1 MKRILFIVCL
11 LVCLTSYGQQLQ
23 EQISLSFK
31 DAELKEVIALI
42 EAKTNYQFYYVE
54 DWLASQKVSGTY
66 DNVSVEHLLNE
77 IFKST
82 VVNFYVLDGRIILT
96 KNSLIHDDLFN
107 DNVNKI
113 VLEENIPDEILKL
126 KNKAPVIKKDTLA
139 ASNEILKIGKEEKN
153 ESIQNTFK
161 LTGYVTNDKTGAPIP
176 DVIVTIKGK
185 EIGTTTNTD
194 GFYSLDLPQGRY
206 TVEAKSLKTKNRSR
220 RVSLFNNGTLNFS
233 LTETY
238 EQLEEV
244 FLEAEVDRNV
254 KEPLT
259 GVTKIEVEEIK
270 NIPLVLGERDI
281 LKVAT
286 TLPGITNTGEGSN
299 GYNVRGGKTDQN
311 LILLDE
317 ASIYNPSHLFGIFSA
332 LNPFVTG
339 EVEIYKGNIPA
350 EYGGRLS
357 SVFDIK
363 TKDANT
369 KEFAGEGS
377 IGPVTSNLTLEL
389 PVVKD
394 KAALMVGGRA
404 TYSRWILRSLDDE
417 SLQKSQASFYDVV
430 AKYNHKINENNDVKL
445 MAYYSKD
452 KFSITSDSLY
462 TYSNRLASVKWK
474 HKFNNKLKG
483 DLIVTNSEYQFDI
496 TYDSNFNNDF
506 DLGYKN
512 TETEVKI
519 RLDHKAAEQLRL
531 NYGLS
536 SKLYKINPG
545 DVRPLNDESIINPVS
560 IEQEKGLESALF
572 LTADY
577 DVSEKLA
584 VSAGIRYSYF
594 AFLGNATQRIYEPNL
609 PLNDATLVETRT
621 YDNNEFVETYDGIE
635 ARVSA
640 RYFINDELSLKAS
653 YNNTYQ
659 YIHTLSNNTTVSP
672 TDTWKLSDIN
682 IKPQEAT
689 QYAFGVYKNFKDN
702 MYELSV
708 EGYYKTSNNILDY
721 KVGAN
726 LFLNEMLEQE
736 VLQGEGRAYGVEF
749 LLRKTKGRL
758 NGWLGYTYSKSQ
770 LKLDSEFAEER
781 VNNGKYF
788 SANFDKPHDL
798 SIVANYKLTKR
809 FSFSANFVYQTGR
822 PVTYPVGTYIF
833 NGAEYVLYSDRNKFR
848 IPDYYRLDV
857 GFNIEGNHKIKKL
870 AHSFWNISIYNVLG
884 RNNPYSV
891 YFVTEAGD
899 IKAYKSSIF
908 AIPIPTI
915 TYNFKF

>member
-1 MKRILFIVCL
+1 M
-11 LVCLTSYGQQLQ
+11 CLTSNSQQLQ

-42 EAKTNYQFYYVE
+42 EAKTNYQFFYIE
-54 DWLASQKVSGTY
+54 DWVALKKISGTY
-66 DNVSVEHLLNE
+66 DNVTVEHLLNE
-77 IFKST
+77 IFKYT
-82 VVNFYVLDGRIILT
+82 VVNYYVLDDRIILT
-96 KNSLIHDDLFN
+96 KNSLIHDDFFSN
-107 DNVNKI
+107 NVDKI
-113 VLEENIPDEILKL
+113 VLEENIPDEIIKL
-126 KNKAPVIKKDTLA
+126 KNKAPVIKKDTLS

-153 ESIQNTFK
+153 VPTQNTFK
-161 LTGYVTNDKTGAPIP
+161 LTGYVKNDKTGAPIP
-176 DVIVTIKGK
+176 DVIITIKGE

-286 TLPGITNTGEGSN
+286 TLPGITNAGEGSN

-404 TYSRWILRSLDDE
+404 TYSRWILRSLDDK

-474 HKFNNKLKG
+474 HKFNEKLKS

-496 TYDSNFNNDF
+496 TYNGNFNNDF

-512 TETEVKI
+512 TETEVKL
-519 RLDHKAAEQLRL
+519 RLDHKAGEELRL

-545 DVRPLNDESIINPVS
+545 DVRPLNQESVINPIS
-560 IEQEKGLESALF
+560 LEQEKGLESAVF

-594 AFLGNATQRIYEPNL
+594 AFLGDATQRIYESNL
-609 PLNDATLVETRT
+609 PLNNATLIETKT
-621 YDNNEFVETYDGIE
+621 YNNNEFVKTYDGIE
-635 ARVSA
+635 ARLSA

-659 YIHTLSNNTTVSP
+659 YIHTLSTNTTVSP

-689 QYAFGVYKNFKDN
+689 QYAFGVYKNIKDN

-726 LFLNEMLEQE
+726 LFLNEVLEQE

-758 NGWLGYTYSKSQ
+758 NGWLGYTYSRSQ

-781 VNNGKYF
+781 VNNGQYF

-848 IPDYYRLDV
+848 IPDYYRLDI
-857 GFNIEGNHKIKKL
+857 GFNIEGNHKLKKL
-870 AHSFWNISIYNVLG
+870 AHSFWNISIYNVLA

-891 YFVTEAGD
+891 YFVTEAGE

>member
-1 MKRILFIVCL
+1 MKRILFIVSL
-11 LVCLTSYGQQLQ
+11 FASLISNSQQLQ
-23 EQISLSFK
+23 EKISLSFE
-31 DAELKEVIALI
+31 DADFKEVISQI
-42 EAKTNYQFYYVE
+42 ESKTNYQFYFVE
-54 DWLASQKVSGTY
+54 DWLEEKKISGTY
-66 DNVSVEHLLNE
+66 NNVSIEHLLSE

-82 VVNFYVLDGRIILT
+82 VVNFYLLNDRIILT

-107 DNVNKI
+107 NNADQI
-113 VLEENIPDEILKL
+113 VLEENIPEEVLKL
-126 KNKAPVIKKDTLA
+126 KNNAPIVKKDTLV
-139 ASNEILKIGKEEKN
+139 SSKEILKIGKEEKN
-153 ESIQNTFK
+153 VSIEKTFK
-161 LTGYVTNDKTGAPIP
+161 LTGYVKNDKTGATIP
-176 DVIVTIKGK
+176 DVIITIKGK

-244 FLEAEVDRNV
+244 LLEAEVDRNV
-254 KEPLT
+254 KETLT

-339 EVEIYKGNIPA
+339 DVEIYKGNIPA
-350 EYGGRLS
+350 EFGGRLS

-369 KEFAGEGS
+369 KKFAGEAS

-417 SLQKSQASFYDVV
+417 DLQKSQASFYDVV
-430 AKYNHKINENNDVKL
+430 AKYNHKINKNNDVKL

-462 TYSNRLASVKWK
+462 SYSNRLTSIKWK
-474 HKFNNKLKG
+474 HKFNEKLKS
-483 DLIVTNSEYQFDI
+483 DIIIANSEYKFDI
-496 TYDSNFNNDF
+496 AYDGIFNNDF
-506 DLGYKN
+506 DLNYKN
-512 TETEVKI
+512 SETEIKF
-519 RLDHKAAEQLRL
+519 RFDHKAGEKLDL
-531 NYGLS
+531 NYGIS
-536 SKLYKINPG
+536 GKLYKINPG
-545 DVRPLNDESIINPVS
+545 NVEPLNQESIISPIS
-560 IEQEKGLESALF
+560 IEQEKGLESAVF

-584 VSAGIRYSYF
+584 ISAGIRYSYF
-594 AFLGNATQRIYEPNL
+594 AFLGNAIQRIYEPGL

-621 YDNNEFVETYDGIE
+621 YDNNEFVKTYDGIE

-640 RYFINDELSLKAS
+640 RYFIDDELSLKAS

-659 YIHTLSNNTTVSP
+659 YIHTLSTNTTVSP

-682 IKPQEAT
+682 IKPQEAK
-689 QYAFGVYKNFKDN
+689 QYAFGVYKNFKDH

-726 LFLNEMLEQE
+726 LFLNEVLEQE
-736 VLQGEGRAYGVEF
+736 VLQGEGRAYGIEF

-758 NGWLGYTYSKSQ
+758 NGWLGYTYSRSQ

-781 VNNGKYF
+781 VNNGQYF

-809 FSFSANFVYQTGR
+809 FSFSANFAYQTGR

-848 IPDYYRLDV
+848 IPDYYRLDI
-857 GFNIEGNHKIKKL
+857 GFNVEGNHKIKKL

-891 YFVTEAGD
+891 YFVTEAGEL
-899 IKAYKSSIF
+899 KAYKSSIF
-908 AIPIPTI
+908 SIPIPTI

>member
-1 MKRILFIVCL
+1 M
-11 LVCLTSYGQQLQ
+11 CLTSNSQQLQ

-31 DAELKEVIALI
+31 DAELKEVITLI
-42 EAKTNYQFYYVE
+42 EAKTNYQFFYIE
-54 DWLASQKVSGTY
+54 DWVALKKISGTY
-66 DNVSVEHLLNE
+66 DSVTVEHLLNE

-82 VVNFYVLDGRIILT
+82 VVNYYVLDDRIILT
-96 KNSLIHDDLFN
+96 KNSLIHDDFFSN
-107 DNVNKI
+107 NTDKI
-113 VLEENIPDEILKL
+113 VLEENVPDEIIKL
-126 KNKAPVIKKDTLA
+126 KNKAPVIKKDTLS

-153 ESIQNTFK
+153 VPTQNTFK
-161 LTGYVTNDKTGAPIP
+161 LTGYVKNDKTGAPIP
-176 DVIVTIKGK
+176 DVIITIKDEK
-185 EIGTTTNTD
+185 IGTTTNTD

-474 HKFNNKLKG
+474 HKFNEKLKS

-496 TYDSNFNNDF
+496 TYDGNFNNDF

-512 TETEVKI
+512 TETEVKL
-519 RLDHKAAEQLRL
+519 RLDHKAGEELRL

-545 DVRPLNDESIINPVS
+545 DVRPLNQESVINPIS
-560 IEQEKGLESALF
+560 LEQEKGLESAVF

-577 DVSEKLA
+577 NVSEKLA

-594 AFLGNATQRIYEPNL
+594 AFLGDATQRIYESNL
-609 PLNDATLVETRT
+609 PLNNATLIETKT
-621 YDNNEFVETYDGIE
+621 YGNNEFVKTYDGIE
-635 ARVSA
+635 ARLSA

-659 YIHTLSNNTTVSP
+659 YIHTLSTNTTVSP

-689 QYAFGVYKNFKDN
+689 QYAFGVYKNIKDN
-702 MYELSV
+702 MYELSI

-726 LFLNEMLEQE
+726 LFLNEVLEQE

-758 NGWLGYTYSKSQ
+758 NGWLGYTYSRSQ

-781 VNNGKYF
+781 VNNGQYF

-848 IPDYYRLDV
+848 IPDYYRLDI
-857 GFNIEGNHKIKKL
+857 GFNVEGNHKLKKL
-870 AHSFWNISIYNVLG
+870 AHSFWNISIYNVLA

-891 YFVTEAGD
+891 YFVTEAGE